1 MDCSGWSRDRIQD
14 LAVLWPFR
22 LVTKSKARF
31 GCALTTS
38 AGHESVELLPT
49 ALSISVTLVISPH
62 EYSEKLPMRHL
73 LCNLQQH
80 SYSEICTFCES
91 SDLKK
96 MKKKRKT
103 KTKTKKKLT
112 YDNDSIKTNSKSQL
126 I

>member
-49 ALSISVTLVISPH
+49 ALSMSVTLVISPH

-91 SDLKK
+91 SDLKENEEEEEDEDEEE
-96 MKKKRKT
+96 T
-103 KTKTKKKLT
+103 HL
-112 YDNDSIKTNSKSQL
+112 
-126 I
+126 